1 MKRFALS
8 IIAFLCLLGWDAPAF
23 AQNYDNK
30 LATYRARMR
39 KENPFR
45 CYFKGQVFAI
55 DEFHEKPFPLEGAHV
70 QAYCTADSAQMK
82 RATTTSF
89 EGKFSDDIRGKK
101 KVKKPEIRIVIT
113 YVGMDTLDCVRPAVK
128 TQDEYGAAYEVRLD
142 SVVLHSHPI
151 TLEETQ
157 IIGELKKMYQKGDT
171 TVFNVDAYEMPEGTV
186 LVQLVR
192 RLPGLRYDNRKKQL
206 TYKGRSIEEMRLNGD
221 TFFKH
226 DISIALKNMPN
237 VKLKQVEVYET
248 ERDTLDATKG
258 KMLVMD
264 MKSKEEIKTVF
275 FANAEA
281 ATADQKKKY
290 RLTADANLY
299 IKKGPQFSFNGELE
313 DMPDGLTAED
323 KSIRK
328 HAHGFYDQNFKK
340 ASINANFRYNE
351 TRNVGKTTQTTSSF
365 LPEDMTNDY
374 SVSEYDNRSRNLNPT
389 LSSDLR
395 LGKKG
400 MLRNY
405 LQFNYTRSSMTNRS
419 SSVATA
425 GEQADTLNLNTTE
438 QRTLTDNKSMS
449 WQGSLFRNVADDDE
463 TGIRTNLFYMK
474 NKSRTVSRSHT
485 AFSSLGDSLLDVRQ
499 QQANPNEMLTWRA
512 ETYYQFRFRKKHF
525 VELSYEF
532 CYGKDDSR
540 TDHTDLTDGPVLTDS
555 LSYATR
561 DRVQQH
567 QLKADLSLEWEKASL
582 SATFSVTPTRDE
594 LSTER
599 RDGQAARRVYH
610 FLLHEQHISLS
621 GKLGTYNSIELS
633 YYGSRDMPGTS
644 DLIFIP
650 DYSDPLNIRIG
661 NPDLKAPYN
670 ARTELSLNTLKGK
683 GTIRLNYDV
692 TRNATDNRIVFD
704 PETGARRS
712 TPDNINGNYNLGGR
726 LSYYDNL
733 GPLTWGSSATYSY
746 RHTAQFMQY
755 AGESQASRNIGENH
769 SVQVGINPSYS
780 NRFLLTELDATY
792 TFDHRTNRSMPQGDY
807 RLQQYRAEWK
817 ATGYIGHDWEVNTRV
832 DWSHRKGML
841 MGDADGN
848 ECIWD
853 LGVAYKLLQQKLT
866 LKVEAFD
873 LLHNRKNY
881 RTTFGNNVWTETR
894 QSGNT
899 AYICFSVAYRLNRI

>member
-1 MKRFALS
+1 MNQK
-8 IIAFLCLLGWDAPAF
+8 
-23 AQNYDNK
+23 Y
-30 LATYRARMR
+30 
-39 KENPFR
+39 PFR
-45 CYFKGQVFAI
+45 CAIKGRVFAI
-55 DEFHEKPFPLEGAHV
+55 DEFHDKPFPLEGAHV
-70 QAYCTADSAQMK
+70 RTYCTADSAQFNNSDH
-82 RATTTSF
+82 TSN
-89 EGKFSDDIRGKK
+89 EGIFSCRIQEKK
-101 KVKKPEIRIVIT
+101 KVKNPEFRIIIT

-128 TQDEYGAAYEVRLD
+128 SEDPYGAAYEVRLD

-157 IIGELKKMYQKGDT
+157 IIAELKKMYQKGDT

-226 DISIALKNMPN
+226 DITIALENMPN
-237 VKLKQVEVYET
+237 VKLKQVEIYET

-264 MKSKEEIKTVF
+264 MKSKEEIKTVL
-275 FANAEA
+275 FANAGA

-290 RLTADANLY
+290 RLNADGHLY
-299 IKKGPQFSFNGELE
+299 AREGPQISFNGNLE

-323 KSIRK
+323 KTIKKYVDGS
-328 HAHGFYDQNFKK
+328 YSQDFKK
-340 ASINANFRYNE
+340 ASVYASLIYNE
-351 TRNVGKTTQTTSSF
+351 RRNVGQTTQTTSSF
-365 LPEDMTNDY
+365 LPENMTNDY

-389 LSSDLR
+389 VKSDLQ

-405 LQFNYTRSSMTNRS
+405 LQFNYTRSSTTNRS

-438 QRTLTDNKSMS
+438 QRTLTDSKTMS
-449 WQGSLFRNVADDDE
+449 WQGELSRSVADDDE
-463 TGIRTNLFYMK
+463 TGIRTNLIYMK
-474 NKSRTVSRSHT
+474 SKNRTESRSHT
-485 AFSSLGDSLLDVRQ
+485 AFPTLGDSLMDVRQ
-499 QQANPNEMLTWRA
+499 LQENPDEMLIWRSGA
-512 ETYYQFRFRKKHF
+512 YYRLSFRKKHF

-532 CYGKDDSR
+532 CYGKNDSR
-540 TDHTDLTDGPVLTDS
+540 TNHTNLTDGPVLTDS
-555 LSYATR
+555 LSYTTR
-561 DRVQQH
+561 DRLQQH
-567 QLKADLSLEWEKASL
+567 QLQANLNLEWEKASL

-610 FLLHEQHISLS
+610 FLLHEQHVSLR
-621 GKLGTYNSIELS
+621 GKLGTYNSIDLT
-633 YYGSRDMPGTS
+633 YYGSRDMPSTS
-644 DLIFIP
+644 ELIFIP

-661 NPDLKAPYN
+661 NPDLKAPYRGN
-670 ARTELSLNTLKGK
+670 ADLSINTLKGK
-683 GTIRLNYDV
+683 GRISLNYNF
-692 TRNATDNRIVFD
+692 TRNATDNRIIFD
-704 PETGARRS
+704 PETGVRRS
-712 TPDNINGNYNLGGR
+712 TPDNINGNYGLDGS

-733 GPLTWGSSATYSY
+733 GPLTWGSNASYGY

-769 SVQVGINPSYS
+769 TVQVGINPSYG
-780 NRFLLTELDATY
+780 NQYLTTGLDATY

-807 RLQQYRAEWK
+807 RLQQYRAEWT
-817 ATGYIGHDWEVNTRV
+817 ATGYIGHNWEVNTRV

-853 LGVAYKLLQQKLT
+853 LGISYKLLRQRLT
-866 LKVEAFD
+866 AKVEAFD

-881 RTTFGNNVWTETR
+881 RTSFGNNVWTETR
-894 QSGNT
+894 NSGNT
-899 AYICFSVAYRLNRI
+899 AYICFSLAYKFNKM